1 MRRGVHSMGIVG
13 ALVVIGG
20 LLGLGIAPTHAREE
34 MQARRVRPGHR
45 PAPPDSERSP
55 APTQPDPLPSSSSE
69 VISLHSDLVLVTVN
83 VLGPRGEWLTG
94 LGPEDFEILEDGVP
108 QRIVFFS
115 GEAGL
120 PLRLVVL
127 VDTSLSVKGRLEF
140 EKQAIARFFRSVMRP
155 RDLAALISISTEAVL
170 RQGLTEDVAQLV
182 TAVRGLKAEG
192 ATALYEAVVMAAE
205 FLASVE
211 GRRAIVLLSDG
222 RDTVSRVTL
231 AHALRRVQE
240 VGATVYAI
248 NVEEPISANVRE
260 LIGETALE
268 VLARQTGG
276 EVFSPTQLEELDPIF
291 ARVTEQLRTQYVLG
305 FYSTNEARD
314 GAFRRLTVRVKR
326 EGVIARAREGY
337 YAPRR

>member
-1 MRRGVHSMGIVG
+1 MRRGGRSIGIVG

-20 LLGLGIAPTHAREE
+20 FLSLGIALAHAREE
-34 MQARRVRPGHR
+34 TQARRVRPGQR
-45 PAPPDSERSP
+45 PAPPDSERP
-55 APTQPDPLPSSSSE
+55 PLPPRQEPPPVSSSE

-108 QRIVFFS
+108 QRIAFFS

-140 EKQAIARFFRSVMRP
+140 EKQAIVRFFRSVMRP
-155 RDLAALISISTEAVL
+155 RDLAALIAISTEAIL
-170 RQGLTEDVAQLV
+170 RQGFTEDVAQLV

-192 ATALYEAVVMAAE
+192 ATALYDAVVMAAE

-222 RDTVSRVTL
+222 RDTVSRATL
-231 AHALRRVQE
+231 GQALRRVQE

-268 VLARQTGG
+268 LLARQTGG
-276 EVFSPTQLEELDPIF
+276 EVFSPAQLEELDPIF

>member
-1 MRRGVHSMGIVG
+1 MRRGGRSIGIVG

-20 LLGLGIAPTHAREE
+20 FLSLGIALAHAREE
-34 MQARRVRPGHR
+34 TQARRVRPGHR
-45 PAPPDSERSP
+45 PAPPDSERP
-55 APTQPDPLPSSSSE
+55 PLPPRQEPPPVSSSE

-108 QRIVFFS
+108 QRIAFFS

-140 EKQAIARFFRSVMRP
+140 EKQAIVRFFRSVMRP
-155 RDLAALISISTEAVL
+155 RDLAALIAISTEAIL
-170 RQGLTEDVAQLV
+170 RQGFTEDVAQLV

-192 ATALYEAVVMAAE
+192 ATALYDAVVMAAE

-222 RDTVSRVTL
+222 RDTVSRATL
-231 AHALRRVQE
+231 GQALRRVQE

-268 VLARQTGG
+268 LLARQTGG
-276 EVFSPTQLEELDPIF
+276 EVFSP
-291 ARVTEQLRTQYVLG
+291 
-305 FYSTNEARD
+305 
-314 GAFRRLTVRVKR
+314 
-326 EGVIARAREGY
+326 RAT
-337 YAPRR
+337 